1 MKNKA
6 LSLVKMMMMMMK
18 LLLAF
23 NDDFD
28 TFIGDEH

>member
-1 MKNKA
+1 MKIKA
-6 LSLVKMMMMMMK
+6 LSLVMMMMMMK